1 MKDIFKNILLAFSSP
16 EEAPL
21 SEAERL
27 LAQIE
32 ETREQLG
39 YAWNRLDYAA
49 PDYVEIA
56 VLELLLFETQYS
68 LLNKRYRLLKGLKK
82 EASFLPLEGRLQNH
96 AFYGNLFSPPA
107 ENPSSLTSQ
116 LISQNPHS
124 LKSL

>member
-1 MKDIFKNILLAFSSP
+1 MRLIKTKDIFRNILLAFSSF

-49 PDYVEIA
+49 PEYVEIA

-68 LLNKRYRLLKGLKK
+68 LLNKRYRLLQGLEK
-82 EASFLPLEGRLQNH
+82 EAPLLSLEGRLQHH
-96 AFYGNLFSPPA
+96 AFYGNLFSSSA
-107 ENPSSLTSQ
+107 ESPSSLTSQ
-116 LISQNPHS
+116 
-124 LKSL
+124 